1 MSEHPNVAV
10 INRMT
15 KAVFENDR
23 DTLAGLFIGD
33 MTFHVRG
40 PLPRP
45 GDYQGVDGFLDAL
58 GTIFELTSG
67 DVKIEQL
74 LCAGDGAWAAEWEH
88 AQFGR
93 NGRTLET
100 KNAFVYQFDGDRI
113 AEMWMICAAPAGSES
128 FWD

>member
-1 MSEHPNVAV
+1 MSEHPNIKV

-23 DTLAGLFIGD
+23 DTLAELFTDD

-45 GDYQGVDGFLDAL
+45 GDHAGVDGFLGAL
-58 GTIFELTSG
+58 GAIFELTDG

-74 LCAGDGAWAAEWEH
+74 FCAADERWATEWEH
-88 AQFGR
+88 AVLGR

-100 KNAFVYQFDGDRI
+100 KNVFVYQFEAGRI
-113 AEMWMICAAPAGSES
+113 AELWMICAAPAGAES

>member
-10 INRMT
+10 IDRMT
-15 KAVFENDR
+15 QAVFEHDR
-23 DTLAGLFIGD
+23 DTLAGIFTDD
-33 MTFHVRG
+33 MTFHARG

-45 GDYQGVDGFLDAL
+45 GDHQGVAGFLEAM
-58 GTIFELTSG
+58 GAIFELTSG

-74 LCAGDGAWAAEWEH
+74 FCAADGPWASEWEH
-88 AQFGR
+88 AVFGR
-93 NGRTLET
+93 NGRTLEA
-100 KNAFVYQFDGDRI
+100 KNAFVYRFEGDRI